1 MRISP
6 LGLDHLVVRVADL
19 DRSLRFYC
27 DILGCNIDR
36 RRDDLGLYHLRA
48 GQAQIDLVTLDGE
61 LGRKFGAPNPDG
73 PNVDHFCIRIEPF
86 DGPALVHYLCGHGLE
101 PSEVVNRF
109 GAEGEGPSLYVEDP
123 DGNTVELKG
132 PAVTKKMMN
141 RRKGK

>member
-19 DRSLRFYC
+19 DRSLSFYC

-61 LGRKFGAPNPDG
+61 LGRNLAHQIQMAPMWIIFVYASNPLMV
-73 PNVDHFCIRIEPF
+73 PRWCIIF
-86 DGPALVHYLCGHGLE
+86 VATVWSPARLSIDL
-101 PSEVVNRF
+101 
-109 GAEGEGPSLYVEDP
+109 A
-123 DGNTVELKG
+123 
-132 PAVTKKMMN
+132 
-141 RRKGK
+141 RKGRDLPYMSKTLTETRSN

>member
-27 DILGCNIDR
+27 DILGCNLDR

-61 LGRKFGAPNPDG
+61 LGR
-73 PNVDHFCIRIEPF
+73 
-86 DGPALVHYLCGHGLE
+86 
-101 PSEVVNRF
+101 
-109 GAEGEGPSLYVEDP
+109 
-123 DGNTVELKG
+123 
-132 PAVTKKMMN
+132 
-141 RRKGK
+141 